1 MFTKKMKITMCYN
14 EVVRKKNIF
23 ENSENYQKSYWSIEL
38 IFENIQHEEIHN
50 LGCIKSLF

>member
-1 MFTKKMKITMCYN
+1 MKITMCYN